1 VQLRVLKESQ
11 GQQTVVVV
19 FREGEEAV
27 AELTR
32 VAIGQALS
40 GAYFTAIGA
49 FSATT
54 LGFFDIDRKNY
65 VRIPIK
71 QQVEV
76 VSLAGNIALDKGKPK
91 LHAHAVVAKADG
103 TALGGHLLE
112 AYVRPTLEVVI
123 VESPEPLRRRTD
135 EATGLALIDLTQ

>member
-1 VQLRVLKESQ
+1 MQLRVLKESQ
-11 GQQTVVVV
+11 GEQTVVVV
-19 FREGEEAV
+19 FDEGEEAV

-32 VAIGQALS
+32 IAISQGLS

-49 FSATT
+49 FSAAT
-54 LGFFDIDRKNY
+54 LGFFDIDRRDY

-71 QQVEV
+71 HQVEV
-76 VSLAGNIALDKGKPK
+76 VSLAGNIALHKGKPK

-103 TALGGHLLE
+103 TTLGGHLLE
-112 AYVRPTLEVVI
+112 AYVRPTLEVVV

-135 EATGLALIDLTQ
+135 ETTGLALIDLTQ